1 MATEWAAI
9 SNALAEATEKAA
21 RFAVAV
27 HSGARGSTSGVI
39 WRPGLIVT
47 AEHGVRR
54 EEQIQVTLPD
64 GRAASAQVAG
74 RDPSTDLA
82 VLRYDAASA
91 PAAAISSAAEFKA
104 GQLAL
109 IVGRTRA
116 SGPVAALGIVSLVTG
131 ERRLWGGGVI
141 SPYVRLDA
149 ALQSIAVGGA
159 VVNASGE
166 IVGIATPKFAPAGAL
181 AVTASTVNRVADTLL
196 AKGHI
201 PRGYLGVGM
210 QPVRLPEQLRESLK
224 RQEKTAAMVLEV
236 EPGGPAD
243 QAGVVIG
250 DILIGMNGKAVL
262 RLEDVLAHLHG
273 EQIGKTIRA
282 EFLRGGV
289 KREASLVAAERPQGG
304 D

>member
-9 SNALAEATEKAA
+9 SDALAEATEKAA
-21 RFAVAV
+21 RHTVAV

-54 EEQIQVTLPD
+54 EEEIQVTLPD
-64 GRAASAQVAG
+64 GRVASAKVVG

-82 VLRYDAASA
+82 ALNCDAAD
-91 PAAAISSAAEFKA
+91 SAATVSGKNAFKA
-104 GQLAL
+104 GQMAL
-109 IVGRTRA
+109 VVGRTRV
-116 SGPVAALGIVSLVTG
+116 SGPVAALGIVSLVAG
-131 ERRLWGGGVI
+131 ERRLWGGGAI
-141 SPYVRLDA
+141 SPYVRLDVAIQGIA
-149 ALQSIAVGGA
+149 AGGA
-159 VVNASGE
+159 LVSANRE

-181 AVTASTVNRVADTLL
+181 GITATTVNQVVDALL

-210 QPVRLPEQLRESLK
+210 QSVRLPEQLREQLG
-224 RQEKTAAMVLEV
+224 RAEKAAAMVLEV

-243 QAGVVIG
+243 KAGVVIG
-250 DILIGMNGKAVL
+250 DILIGINGKPVM
-262 RLEDVLAHLHG
+262 RLEDVQAHLHG
-273 EQIGKTIRA
+273 EQIGKTLQA

-289 KREASLVAAERPQGG
+289 KREASIVVAERPGG
-304 D
+304 GE